1 MIIPLM
7 KWWKELFNFC
17 PVVVIPG
24 QHDLPNHRLSEWKE
38 GVLGSLATLDRVKV
52 LIDPYVPFITES
64 YCIYGFPWGVD
75 IISPEG
81 LSRNNRMRVAMVHTL
96 AYDGKKPYPGAPE
109 TGNVKQLSEKFA
121 WADLVVSGDNHQTFT
136 YQSPNHLW
144 VNPGS
149 FLRTS
154 AKQIDH
160 APTVF
165 LWEGQHKGN
174 TGISLPA
181 NPSAVTREHIESER
195 GDERIEAFVSS
206 IQQDKNTQH
215 LSFKDAV
222 RARLEHPSVSNGV
235 RTWAEK
241 ALNAQGD
248 NNGH

>member
-1 MIIPLM
+1 
-7 KWWKELFNFC
+7 
-17 PVVVIPG
+17 VVV
-24 QHDLPNHRLSEWKE
+24 
-38 GVLGSLATLDRVKV
+38 
-52 LIDPYVPFITES
+52 
-64 YCIYGFPWGVD
+64 
-75 IISPEG
+75 
-81 LSRNNRMRVAMVHTL
+81 AMIHTL
-96 AYDGKKPYPGAPE
+96 VYDGKKPYPGAPE

-160 APTVF
+160 IPTVF
-165 LWEGQHKGN
+165 LWEGQHN
-174 TGISLPA
+174 DLTVATLPI
-181 NPSAVTREHIESER
+181 NPSAVTREHIEAER

-206 IQQDKNTQH
+206 IQSDKTTQH

-241 ALNAQGD
+241 ALNVRGED
-248 NNGH
+248 HGR